1 MAINDAAAA
10 ARAAAEARRRAEEAR
25 RRAEEAARR
34 KAAAEAAKKAA
45 QAAAKKAAAAAAKKT
60 VSPAEKKLLSAKAEK
75 KTTAS
80 AVRQAFGKD
89 EVSKGLGRALRERSL
104 TALGGAQPKQ
114 LTIEE
119 LRASRA
125 QGLISLANKDP
136 KKTGLLTTD
145 ATLRSAADVKLGDAV
160 ARTAAVELA
169 AADVKKAQLA
179 ARDVRSADAA
189 ERAAA
194 VKKTLTTTA
203 DAAER
208 AALSKKPATFIS
220 PDAAE
225 RAALAKRPASYM
237 SPDAADRAAA
247 ASGTTPTPPT
257 PEERAAQGARDVQ
270 KAWDDTISRGGNE
283 AEAAA
288 AASKKLED
296 LTASNDIAYNNAL
309 LRSSQPTLEKI
320 ADVVGKNAGDDGFT
334 GDADKAQVKA
344 AIKSL
349 SNAATESGEI
359 GSFLIGD
366 ALAKKIPDESELMHV
381 DDAFYEHA
389 DAGGGPEL
397 MAALGARLDAYGKGE
412 AKDELFDRH
421 DKGWLESAWD
431 ATGGAVIGAAGDFIG
446 AVGDAA
452 GAVVGFVGDAAE
464 GALRVV
470 GKAGEMAVDVAK
482 GTVELAGNAA
492 EWTAEQ
498 VTEAAEYAAKN
509 GLKLAG
515 AALNWVGDHA
525 RELAA
530 EALNIDGQIASL
542 NSPGDTVTMAVGGKV
557 GLTAVQGGAE
567 VEMKIT
573 KTEDGYEMQ
582 LTGELSAGVFGGLKL
597 PGFPSAE
604 GEANATGVATATMK
618 FDSLDEV
625 TTAAETIGGI
635 GVATAVGGPAGA
647 LLTGATAADEISDI
661 VSHFESGSVGLELS
675 AEAKASLGET
685 AGIGAGGSIS
695 GAVTTGVRLEIT
707 KGQPPALVLEQGL
720 EASGSL
726 ALGAPVDI
734 PSLGGKLNGGSID
747 GSATIQ
753 AETRVPLPAD
763 LDLGDVVSDPVGAM
777 KEVGQNVLDNTTTK
791 LSLGVD
797 VHAGI
802 ATEGLPINLG
812 SNGGL
817 EINLSGEAKTKDLV
831 GALGLALKGDLS
843 GALKQLGTKTEL
855 DVSVA
860 SYTESGFDIEEEVS
874 VPGFSFEVKAQ
885 DEVRDTTELWAF
897 EGTPA
902 ELAREGFNLFDA
914 LQLNV
919 R

>member
-1 MAINDAAAA
+1 MAVNDAAAAAA

-25 RRAEEAARR
+25 RRAEEAARKKAAEAAK

-45 QAAAKKAAAAAAKKT
+45 AKT
-60 VSPAEKKLLSAKAEK
+60 VSAADKKALSAKVEK
-75 KTTAS
+75 RTTAS
-80 AVRQAFGKD
+80 SVRQVFGKD
-89 EVSKGLGRALRERSL
+89 EVSKGLGRALRQKAA
-104 TALGGAQPKQ
+104 TQLGGAPAPQ
-114 LTIEE
+114 LSIEE
-119 LRASRA
+119 LRAARA
-125 QGLISLANKDP
+125 
-136 KKTGLLTTD
+136 
-145 ATLRSAADVKLGDAV
+145 SA
-160 ARTAAVELA
+160 
-169 AADVKKAQLA
+169 
-179 ARDVRSADAA
+179 
-189 ERAAA
+189 
-194 VKKTLTTTA
+194 
-203 DAAER
+203 
-208 AALSKKPATFIS
+208 P
-220 PDAAE
+220 
-225 RAALAKRPASYM
+225 RPSNFV

-247 ASGTTPTPPT
+247 AKAPATAATPPT

-270 KAWDDTISRGGNE
+270 KAYDDTRASGGNE
-283 AEAAA
+283 AAASKAAA
-288 AASKKLED
+288 AKLES
-296 LTASNDIAYNNAL
+296 LTAGGDKAYNNAL
-309 LRSSQPTLEKI
+309 IRAAQPTLDKI

-334 GDADKAQVKA
+334 GDTDKNLVKDT
-344 AIKSL
+344 IKSL
-349 SNAATESGEI
+349 SNVATKSGEI

-366 ALAKKIPDESELMHV
+366 ALAKKIPNESELMHV

-397 MAALGARLDAYGKGE
+397 MSALGSRLDAYGKGE

-421 DKGWLESAWD
+421 DKSWLESAWD
-431 ATGGAVIGAAGDFIG
+431 STGGAVIHAGSELIG

-464 GALRVV
+464 GALKVV
-470 GKAGEMAVDVAK
+470 GKAAEMTVDVAK
-482 GTVELAGNAA
+482 GTVELAGDAA
-492 EWTAEQ
+492 KWTSEQ

-515 AALNWVGDHA
+515 KALNWVGDHA

-530 EALNIDGQIASL
+530 DALDIDGQVAKL

-573 KTEDGYEMQ
+573 KTDDGYEMS
-582 LTGELSAGVFGGLKL
+582 LTGKLSGGVFGGLKL

-604 GEANATGVATATMK
+604 GEANATGVANATMK
-618 FDSLDEV
+618 FTSLDEV
-625 TTAAETIGGI
+625 TKAAETIGGI

-647 LLTGATAADEISDI
+647 LLTGATAGDEIADI
-661 VSHFESGSVGLELS
+661 ASHFDHGSVGLELS

-685 AGIGAGGSIS
+685 AGLGYGGEIK
-695 GAVTTGVRLEIT
+695 GAVTTGARIEIT

-753 AETRVPLPAD
+753 AETRIPLPAN
-763 LDLGDVVSDPVGAM
+763 LGLGDVVSDPVGAM
-777 KEVGQNVLDNTTTK
+777 KKVGSNVIENSTTK

-797 VHAGI
+797 VHAGV
-802 ATEGLPINLG
+802 ATEGLPLNLG
-812 SNGGL
+812 SEGGL

-831 GALGLALKGDLS
+831 GALGTALKGDLG
-843 GALKQLGTKTEL
+843 GALKQLGTKTNL

-860 SYTESGFDIEEEVS
+860 SYTKDGFNVDEEVS

-885 DEVRDTTELWAF
+885 DEVRDTTELWKF

-902 ELAREGFNLFDA
+902 ELAKKGFNLFDA

-919 R
+919 K

>member
-1 MAINDAAAA
+1 MAVNDAAAAAAAAA

-25 RRAEEAARR
+25 RRAEEAARQKAAAAAK

-45 QAAAKKAAAAAAKKT
+45 AKSVSAADKKA
-60 VSPAEKKLLSAKAEK
+60 LSAKIDQR
-75 KTTAS
+75 TTAS
-80 AVRQAFGKD
+80 GVRQVFGKD
-89 EVSKGLGRALRERSL
+89 EVSKGLGRALRQRAA
-104 TALGGAQPKQ
+104 TQLGGAPAPQ
-114 LTIEE
+114 LSIEE
-119 LRASRA
+119 LRAARA
-125 QGLISLANKDP
+125 
-136 KKTGLLTTD
+136 
-145 ATLRSAADVKLGDAV
+145 SAPRPSNFV
-160 ARTAAVELA
+160 
-169 AADVKKAQLA
+169 
-179 ARDVRSADAA
+179 
-189 ERAAA
+189 
-194 VKKTLTTTA
+194 
-203 DAAER
+203 
-208 AALSKKPATFIS
+208 S
-220 PDAAE
+220 PDA
-225 RAALAKRPASYM
+225 L
-237 SPDAADRAAA
+237 DRAAA
-247 ASGTTPTPPT
+247 AKAPAPTVTTPPT
-257 PEERAAQGARDVQ
+257 PEERAAQGAADVQ
-270 KAWDDTISRGGNE
+270 KAYDDTRAKGGNE
-283 AEAAA
+283 AAAA
-288 AASKKLED
+288 KAASQTLES
-296 LTASNDIAYNNAL
+296 LTAGGDKAYNNAL
-309 LRSSQPTLEKI
+309 IRAAQPTIDKI
-320 ADVVGKNAGDDGFT
+320 ADVIGKNAGDDGFT
-334 GDADKAQVKA
+334 GDTDKAAVKDT
-344 AIKSL
+344 IKAL
-349 SNAATESGEI
+349 SNVATKSGEI

-397 MAALGARLDAYGKGE
+397 MAALGSRLDAYGKDD

-421 DKGWLESAWD
+421 DKSWLESAWD
-431 ATGGAVIGAAGDFIG
+431 HTGGAVIHAGSELVG

-464 GALRVV
+464 GALKVV
-470 GKAGEMAVDVAK
+470 GKAAEMTVDVAK
-482 GTVELAGNAA
+482 GTVELAGDAA
-492 EWTAEQ
+492 KWTTEQ

-530 EALNIDGQIASL
+530 DALDIDGQVAKL

-573 KTEDGYEMQ
+573 KTEDGYEMS
-582 LTGELSAGVFGGLKL
+582 LTGKLSGGVFGGLKL

-604 GEANATGVATATMK
+604 GEANATGVANATMK
-618 FDSLDEV
+618 FTSLDDV
-625 TTAAETIGGI
+625 TKAAETIGGI
-635 GVATAVGGPAGA
+635 GVATAIGGPAGA
-647 LLTGATAADEISDI
+647 LLTGATAGDEIADI
-661 VSHFESGSVGLELS
+661 AQHFDHGSVGLELS

-685 AGIGAGGSIS
+685 AGLGYGGEIK
-695 GAVTTGVRLEIT
+695 GAVTTGARLEIT

-753 AETRVPLPAD
+753 AETRIPLPEN
-763 LDLGDVVSDPVGAM
+763 LGLGDVVSDPVGAM
-777 KEVGQNVLDNTTTK
+777 KKVGKNVIENSTTK

-797 VHAGI
+797 VHAGV
-802 ATEGLPINLG
+802 ATEGLPLNLG
-812 SNGGL
+812 SEGGL

-831 GALGLALKGDLS
+831 GALGTALKGDLG
-843 GALKQLGTKTEL
+843 GALKQLGTKTNL

-860 SYTESGFDIEEEVS
+860 SYTKDGFNIDEEVS

-885 DEVRDTTELWAF
+885 DEVRDTTELWKF

-902 ELAREGFNLFDA
+902 ELAKQGFNLFDA
-914 LQLNV
+914 LQLKV
-919 R
+919 S